1 MASDIQK
8 MKKNLLRED
17 HPLYEKIIAEKPIWW
32 QFINSDNDFYVEIRK
47 GNVIDVYYRGGRVAQ
62 ISFKKGVFV
71 ATAHPK
77 YTADNV
83 SKDDPRYY
91 KNSKDAIYQEC
102 LELISYEDG
111 LAKMK
116 CRIKEHYATDD
127 EDNVENTSE
136 KYIQGGLIVKHR
148 HQYLDSEFAYKFLS
162 IPRSRKTI
170 RFDLVQIKDGKIVF
184 VELKRF
190 WDNRMRTSKGEPEI
204 LEQMTN
210 YINFIKENEDELCDY
225 YKVLYKIKVKL
236 GLPVPSIDDIN
247 KLSIELRPE
256 LLVAMCHE
264 ESKHGKDAKQNR
276 KNYIDKKLKT
286 LNIAPQYFDL

>member
-1 MASDIQK
+1 
-8 MKKNLLRED
+8 
-17 HPLYEKIIAEKPIWW
+17 
-32 QFINSDNDFYVEIRK
+32 
-47 GNVIDVYYRGGRVAQ
+47 
-62 ISFKKGVFV
+62 
-71 ATAHPK
+71 
-77 YTADNV
+77 
-83 SKDDPRYY
+83 
-91 KNSKDAIYQEC
+91 
-102 LELISYEDG
+102 
-111 LAKMK
+111 
-116 CRIKEHYATDD
+116 
-127 EDNVENTSE
+127 
-136 KYIQGGLIVKHR
+136 
-148 HQYLDSEFAYKFLS
+148 
-162 IPRSRKTI
+162 
-170 RFDLVQIKDGKIVF
+170 VQIKDGKIVF

-264 ESKHGKDAKQNR
+264 ESKHGKDAEQNR
-276 KNYIDKKLKT
+276 KNYIDKKLKI